1 MSASSAFGGQSS
13 RSPQARAPIT
23 IPRFLSSLLPHF
35 VSSCLSLGVAFF
47 PFESGSDRNVLLLFA
62 FVPLYFALSLSSFID
77 RSPLL
82 SLISFFLL
90 SFVSSRLESTFFFFF
105 GFCFWMFE
113 SFDSFDFY
121 SYLLNTRF
129 SIENFII

>member
-1 MSASSAFGGQSS
+1 MSASSAFEGQSS

-90 SFVSSRLESTFFFFF
+90 SIVRFFSLGIHVFFFLDFLF
-105 GFCFWMFE
+105 GC
-113 SFDSFDFY
+113 
-121 SYLLNTRF
+121 LNP
-129 SIENFII
+129 SIRLISIHIC